1 MQVWLRSAG
10 RLLNTR
16 AFTDISKLRNI
27 GISAHID
34 SGKTTFTER
43 ILYYTGRISEIHEVK
58 GNDKVGAKMD
68 SMELERE
75 RGITIQSAATFCKWK
90 DWSINIIDTPGHV
103 DFTIEVERA
112 LRVLDGAIMLVC
124 GASGV
129 QSQTLTVDRQMKRYG
144 VPRLIFINKL
154 DRAGA
159 NPLLAINGIKQR
171 IQKSVAPV
179 QIPMGLEDNFKGII
193 DIITEKAM
201 YFDGRWGQTIRED
214 AIPENYL
221 EKVKKA
227 REELFEVLAE
237 CDDEFAEKY
246 LESQN
251 LTVEDIKASIRRS
264 TIALKFSPIFMGSAY
279 KNKGVQLALDA
290 VGSYLPS
297 PSEVQNFALDIQN
310 EEKKVLLETNPKKP
324 LICLAFKLEENRFG
338 QLTYVRVYQGR
349 IRKGDV
355 ISNIRT
361 SKKLKVNRMV
371 RMHANEMIE
380 INEADAGDIFALF
393 GVECNSGDTFTDG
406 SQLSLSSMYVPEPVM
421 SLSIRP
427 TKKEHGMKFGKALSR
442 FQREDPTFRV
452 KTDEESEE
460 TIISGMGELHL
471 EIYAERMRREYG
483 IDVETG
489 APAVNYR
496 ETVNKRS
503 DFSYLHKKQTGGAG
517 QYAGVV
523 GYIEPIPGLKPGEY
537 VPSKF
542 VDKTVGMNIGPEF
555 KAAIEKGFLECTK
568 KGPQVG
574 YPVLNVQ
581 YVLTDGM
588 THPVDSNTNAF
599 ISATKGSFRQALPN
613 AEPTILEPIMT
624 IEVTIPQ
631 QFQTNVIG
639 GLIKRR
645 CMVKNSTA
653 REDGTVVIEV
663 EGPLAKM
670 FGYASELRSGTQG
683 QGEFSMEFSRLEPVN
698 DGDAH
703 DLRDSY
709 QEKLEREKG
718 KDSFDD

>member
-1 MQVWLRSAG
+1 
-10 RLLNTR
+10 
-16 AFTDISKLRNI
+16 
-27 GISAHID
+27 
-34 SGKTTFTER
+34 
-43 ILYYTGRISEIHEVK
+43 
-58 GNDKVGAKMD
+58 
-68 SMELERE
+68 
-75 RGITIQSAATFCKWK
+75 
-90 DWSINIIDTPGHV
+90 
-103 DFTIEVERA
+103 
-112 LRVLDGAIMLVC
+112 
-124 GASGV
+124 
-129 QSQTLTVDRQMKRYG
+129 
-144 VPRLIFINKL
+144 
-154 DRAGA
+154 
-159 NPLLAINGIKQR
+159 
-171 IQKSVAPV
+171 
-179 QIPMGLEDNFKGII
+179 
-193 DIITEKAM
+193 
-201 YFDGRWGQTIRED
+201 
-214 AIPENYL
+214 
-221 EKVKKA
+221 
-227 REELFEVLAE
+227 
-237 CDDEFAEKY
+237 
-246 LESQN
+246 
-251 LTVEDIKASIRRS
+251 
-264 TIALKFSPIFMGSAY
+264 
-279 KNKGVQLALDA
+279 
-290 VGSYLPS
+290 
-297 PSEVQNFALDIQN
+297 
-310 EEKKVLLETNPKKP
+310 
-324 LICLAFKLEENRFG
+324 
-338 QLTYVRVYQGR
+338 
-349 IRKGDV
+349 
-355 ISNIRT
+355 
-361 SKKLKVNRMV
+361 
-371 RMHANEMIE
+371 
-380 INEADAGDIFALF
+380 
-393 GVECNSGDTFTDG
+393 
-406 SQLSLSSMYVPEPVM
+406 MYVPEPVM

-503 DFSYLHKKQTGGAG
+503 DFWYLHKKQTGGAG

-555 KAAIEKGFLECTK
+555 KVAIEKGFLECTK
-568 KGPQVG
+568 KGPQLG

-588 THPVDSNTNAF
+588 THTVDSNTNAF

-653 REDGTVVIEV
+653 REDGSVVIEV

-703 DLRDSY
+703 DLRESY

>member
-171 IQKSVAPV
+171 IQKAVAPV

-201 YFDGRWGQTIRED
+201 YFDGRWGQTIREEP
-214 AIPENYL
+214 IPENYL
-221 EKVKKA
+221 EKVQKA

-246 LESQN
+246 LESQS
-251 LTVEDIKASIRRS
+251 LTVEDIKAAIRRS

-290 VGSYLPS
+290 VASYLPS
-297 PSEVQNFALDIQN
+297 PSEIQNFALDIQN
-310 EEKKVLLETNPKKP
+310 EEKKVLLETNPKKS
-324 LICLAFKLEENRFG
+324 LVCLAFKLEENRFG

-355 ISNIRT
+355 IANIRT
-361 SKKLKVNRMV
+361 NKKLKVNRMV

-503 DFSYLHKKQTGGAG
+503 DFWYLHKKQTGGAG

-555 KAAIEKGFLECTK
+555 KVAIEKGFLECTK
-568 KGPQVG
+568 KGPQLG

-588 THPVDSNTNAF
+588 THTVDSNTNAF

-653 REDGTVVIEV
+653 REDGSVVIEV

-703 DLRDSY
+703 DLRESY